1 MPDWDHIFAEK
12 GRVFTDPHSDIGK
25 VLDMLKEGKRVLDL
39 GCGTGRHVVYLS
51 RLGYDVYGFDSSS
64 RAISMTQ
71 EWLQEENLEA
81 HLREHSMEQPFPYDT
96 DFFDAVISVQVIHH
110 NLMEDIKKTIKEIER
125 VLKPEG
131 LLFVTFPVLHSG
143 PIEEYRNWN
152 LMKIEEGTY
161 IPQKGL
167 ERGIPHH
174 YFSLEEIPE
183 VFGDFDISDIFLDD
197 TDHRCVLARL
207 RTS

>member
-1 MPDWDHIFAEK
+1 
-12 GRVFTDPHSDIGK
+12 
-25 VLDMLKEGKRVLDL
+25 
-39 GCGTGRHVVYLS
+39 
-51 RLGYDVYGFDSSS
+51 
-64 RAISMTQ
+64 
-71 EWLQEENLEA
+71 A

-167 ERGIPHH
+167 ERGILHH